1 MADIVLTGNTSGA
14 ITVAAPAV
22 AGTNTLTLPATTGT
36 ILDTNSALASSKLT
50 GALPALDGSALT
62 GIAAGGGGKILQVKS
77 SQRTSSMSTTST
89 SYQTVQ
95 NVSITPSATTS
106 KIMIFWN
113 TNAGT
118 NGDVG
123 HGYLALFRDTTEI
136 GSADTAGSRTSAQA
150 VFNTGAGQQMSY
162 AGSYLDSPSSTS
174 AISYVLKVKGSNTNT
189 FAINRSARDN
199 DAAAYDGRSTT
210 TITAIEVGA

>member
-1 MADIVLTGNTSGA
+1 MSV
-14 ITVAAPAV
+14 TVK
-22 AGTNTLTLPATTGT
+22 GTEGVSKVEATGT
-36 ILDTNSALASSKLT
+36 PSSSTFLR
-50 GALPALDGSALT
+50 GDYAW
-62 GIAAGGGGKILQVKS
+62 AAAGGGKILQVQSVQK
-77 SQRTSSMSTTST
+77 TSAMTTTST
-89 SYQTVQ
+89 SYSTIET
-95 NVSITPSATTS
+95 VSITPSATTS

-136 GSADTAGSRTSAQA
+136 GSADVVGSRTSAQS
-150 VFNTGAGQQMSY
+150 VFNTGAGQQMGYS
-162 AGSYLDSPSSTS
+162 GSYLDSPSSTS
-174 AISYVLKVKGSNTNT
+174 EIDYTLQVKGSNTNT

-199 DAAAYDGRSTT
+199 DAATYDGRSTT

>member
-1 MADIVLTGNTSGA
+1 MPTTINGSTGASQIQDNTVSNAKVADDA
-14 ITVAAPAV
+14 IGLAELSA
-22 AGTNTLTLPATTGT
+22 TGT
-36 ILDTNSALASSKLT
+36 PSSSTFLR
-50 GALPALDGSALT
+50 GDNAW
-62 GIAAGGGGKILQVKS
+62 AAAGGGKILQVQS
-77 SQRTSSMSTTST
+77 SQRTSSMTTTST
-89 SYQTVQ
+89 SYSTIQS
-95 NVSITPSATTS
+95 VSITPSATTS

-118 NGDVG
+118 NGDVS

-136 GSADTAGSRTSAQA
+136 GSADTASSRTSAQA
-150 VFNTGAGQQMSY
+150 VVNTGAQQQMNYS
-162 AGSYLDSPSSTS
+162 GSYLDSPSSTS

>member
-1 MADIVLTGNTSGA
+1 MPTTINGSTGASQIQDNTVSNAKVADDA
-14 ITVAAPAV
+14 IGLAELSA
-22 AGTNTLTLPATTGT
+22 TGT
-36 ILDTNSALASSKLT
+36 PSSSTFLR
-50 GALPALDGSALT
+50 GDNAW
-62 GIAAGGGGKILQVKS
+62 AAAGGGKILQVQS
-77 SQRTSSMSTTST
+77 SQRTSSMTTTST
-89 SYQTVQ
+89 SYSTIQS
-95 NVSITPSATTS
+95 VSITPSATTS

-118 NGDVG
+118 NGDVS

-210 TITAIEVGA
+210 ITAIEVGA

>member
-1 MADIVLTGNTSGA
+1 MPTTINGSTGASQIQDNTVSNAKVADDA
-14 ITVAAPAV
+14 IGLAELSA
-22 AGTNTLTLPATTGT
+22 TGT
-36 ILDTNSALASSKLT
+36 PSSSTFLR
-50 GALPALDGSALT
+50 GDNAW
-62 GIAAGGGGKILQVKS
+62 AAAGGGKILQVQS
-77 SQRTSSMSTTST
+77 SQRTSSMTTTST
-89 SYQTVQ
+89 SYSTIQS
-95 NVSITPSATTS
+95 VSITPSATTS